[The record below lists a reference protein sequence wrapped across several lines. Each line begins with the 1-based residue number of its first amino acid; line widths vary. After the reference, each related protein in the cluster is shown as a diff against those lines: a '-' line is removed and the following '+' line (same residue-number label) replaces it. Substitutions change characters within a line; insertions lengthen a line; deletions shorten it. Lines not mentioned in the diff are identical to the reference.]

1 MAELRVRFREN
12 SRKEGL
18 LGGAGGKEPICQC
31 RRPKRH
37 RFDPWVRKIPWRR
50 ARQPTAVF
58 LPENPI
64 GRGAWEAT
72 VHRVAESDTTEATQ
86 QARMHQERETAY
98 SRRRR
103 CYMQTYQ

>member
-50 ARQPTAVF
+50 EWLLTPVF
-58 LPENPI
+58 LPGEAH
-64 GRGAWEAT
+64 GQRGLAAYIQSMGS
-72 VHRVAESDTTEATQ
+72 HRVGHD
-86 QARMHQERETAY
+86 
-98 SRRRR
+98 
-103 CYMQTYQ
+103 